1 MASNRPGIRAL
12 YQARGDR
19 NHTNLTEWRRK
30 MVKPN
35 AWGYKMSVI
44 GMPFHHVTE
53 KRIMSKQPQT
63 PPVYNN
69 KRFRVSDYNFEMF
82 IGPRAGDDIHDFP
95 LTDLTTGEEIKLSDF
110 AGKWV
115 VIETGSST
123 CSMYT
128 KNIPD
133 MKEIQAEFP
142 DVEFILVYVRE
153 AHPGERLGPHKN
165 MTEKITAAK
174 MVAPRYE
181 EHRRVLVDN
190 LDGDFHRAYG
200 SMPNVVYVI
209 RPDGKIHYRCNWATP
224 SAVREAL
231 LDRENY
237 HTLEN
242 ADTLSLR
249 AGRKKMHMIRTMWAG
264 GAIALYDFIRGMPL
278 TLARHYKTDTFYK
291 KHGRFIN
298 DPADK
303 PSAQELAEIINEAEA
318 RARAEGKAI

>member
-1 MASNRPGIRAL
+1 
-12 YQARGDR
+12 
-19 NHTNLTEWRRK
+19 
-30 MVKPN
+30 
-35 AWGYKMSVI
+35 MSDQ
-44 GMPFHHVTE
+44 
-53 KRIMSKQPQT
+53 QPA
-63 PPVYNN
+63 PIYNN
-69 KRFRVSDYNFEMF
+69 PRFRVSDYNFEMF
-82 IGPRAGDDIHDFP
+82 VGPRAGDDLKDFT
-95 LTDLTTGEEIKLSDF
+95 LTELATGDAVKLTDF

-133 MKEIQAEFP
+133 MKQIAGEFA
-142 DVEFILVYVRE
+142 DVEFLLVYVRE
-153 AHPGERLGPHKN
+153 APPGERLGPHQN
-165 MTEKITAAK
+165 MDDKIKAAK
-174 MVAPRYE
+174 LVAPRYA

-200 SMPNVVYVI
+200 SMPNVIYII
-209 RPDGKIHYRCNWATP
+209 RPDGKVHYRCNWATP
-224 SAVREAL
+224 AAVRSAL
-231 LDRENY
+231 NDRDNY
-237 HTLEN
+237 HTQEN

-249 AGRKKMHMIRTMWAG
+249 AGRKKAHMIRTMWTG
-264 GAIALYDFIRGMPL
+264 GTIALYDFFRGMPL

-318 RARAEGKAI
+318 RARADADSKSAGEATAAK